1 MSPRDAEKEAAVLC
15 VDILNLINAEDS
27 AERTVIA
34 LENADDYR
42 GMRDALL
49 EEGAYDSV
57 AASAVAD
64 YAANRASRW
73 PEALPPLL
81 TCTGAL
87 TAAIYQ
93 DNPDGAAS
101 AYLTIIRLLE
111 RLADLEGDGREP

>member
-15 VDILNLINAEDS
+15 VDILNLINAEDP
-27 AERTVIA
+27 AERAVIA
-34 LENADDYR
+34 LEDADDYR
-42 GMRDALL
+42 VMRDALL
-49 EEGAYDSV
+49 EEGAYDSA

-81 TCTGAL
+81 TCAGAL
-87 TAAIYQ
+87 TAALYQ

-101 AYLTIIRLLE
+101 AYLSIIRLLE
-111 RLADLEGDGREP
+111 RIADLKGDGREP

>member
-15 VDILNLINAEDS
+15 VDILNLINAKDQEER
-27 AERTVIA
+27 AEIA
-34 LENADDYR
+34 LEDADNYR

-49 EEGAYDSV
+49 EEGAYDSA

-64 YAANRASRW
+64 YAANRVSRW

-101 AYLTIIRLLE
+101 AYLSIIRLLE
-111 RLADLEGDGREP
+111 RIADLEGDGREP

>member
-1 MSPRDAEKEAAVLC
+1 MRPRDAEKEAAVLC
-15 VDILNLINAEDS
+15 VDILNLINAKDP
-27 AERTVIA
+27 AERAVIA
-34 LENADDYR
+34 LEDADDYR

-49 EEGAYDSV
+49 EEGAYDSA

-64 YAANRASRW
+64 YAANRVSRW

-81 TCTGAL
+81 TCAGAL

-101 AYLTIIRLLE
+101 AYLSIIRLLE
-111 RLADLEGDGREP
+111 RIADLEGDGRES

>member
-1 MSPRDAEKEAAVLC
+1 MRPRDTEKEAAVLC
-15 VDILNLINAEDS
+15 VDILNLINAKDP

-34 LENADDYR
+34 LEDADDYR

-49 EEGAYDSV
+49 EEGAFDS
-57 AASAVAD
+57 ASADAVAD
-64 YAANRASRW
+64 YAANRVSRW

-81 TCTGAL
+81 TCAGAL

-101 AYLTIIRLLE
+101 AYLSIIRLLE
-111 RLADLEGDGREP
+111 RIADLEGDGRES